1 MNTRKSFLAISA
13 VSAVCLA
20 FYGCDGSAP
29 SGADGTESAFG
40 GSSSS
45 GGSGFG
51 SGKISSS
58 GKTSNS
64 GSKSGSVI
72 SCYVELGNDGSAACS
87 EVPTSYLA
95 LDQFK
100 ETCNAQ
106 NMPGLSSTTLGSGC
120 PSGGKKCDQ
129 GGGIMA
135 YYYGAAAEVNSCL
148 DEYSSDDYS
157 SYNGSYDDDDYGSYV
172 DNYGSSGVLSG
183 SDAKITGSVYSCMA
197 SSSGHSYC
205 GEISQSS
212 SDDDVADFKFSCSE
226 EGGALGTGCPTTTK
240 KCLFYDLLIY
250 FYDSAD
256 IAKSCEELYEEEW

>member
-1 MNTRKSFLAISA
+1 MKTRKSFLAIAA

-45 GGSGFG
+45 AGIGNG

-64 GSKSGSVI
+64 GSKSGSVV
-72 SCYVELGNDGSAACS
+72 SCYVELPGGDGSASCS
-87 EVPTSYLA
+87 EVPTSYKTIDL
-95 LDQFK
+95 FK
-100 ETCNAQ
+100 ETCQAQ
-106 NMPGLSSTTLGSGC
+106 NVEGFAKATVGTGC

-129 GGGIMA
+129 GGGIVA
-135 YYYGAAAEVNSCL
+135 FYYGAAAEVNSCL
-148 DEYSSDDYS
+148 DEYSSDDY
-157 SYNGSYDDDDYGSYV
+157 GSYV
-172 DNYGSSGVLSG
+172 DNYGSSCVQSG
-183 SDAKITGSVYSCMA
+183 SDAKIAGDVYSCMA

-226 EGGALGTGCPTTTK
+226 EGGALGTGCPSTTK
-240 KCLFYDLLIY
+240 KCLIYDLLIY